1 MTSGAGLY
9 KKTGLLPERL
19 ALLAVAFMVGL
30 AVMAVVEYLRWERL
44 DTQTLKELSVEQ
56 GRAITHAA
64 AYWRK
69 GKIVKV
75 KLRGPDINEVRY
87 FDGRIETQ

>member
-1 MTSGAGLY
+1 MRRYMILFSLF
-9 KKTGLLPERL
+9 PL
-19 ALLAVAFMVGL
+19 ALLL
-30 AVMAVVEYLRWERL
+30 VMAIIEACRWERL
-44 DTQTLKELSVEQ
+44 DSKTLAEFSSEQ
-56 GRAITHAA
+56 GHTITSAA